1 MLRCSHFIAN
11 NTAVPIRFVLV
22 TPNASAGVTTVGV
35 ALCVFRATA
44 WTSGTAMIW
53 GNPGGAI
60 PVINRLN
67 SFRADSGI
75 TGATPTGGTAVNTV
89 MGAV

>member
-1 MLRCSHFIAN
+1 
-11 NTAVPIRFVLV
+11 
-22 TPNASAGVTTVGV
+22 
-35 ALCVFRATA
+35 
-44 WTSGTAMIW
+44 MIW

-67 SFRADSGI
+67 SFRADTGI
-75 TGATPTGGTAVNTV
+75 TVANLTGGTAVNTV